1 MKSLLEYIQQPNTNY
16 KLFIEKLGSIK
27 FELDK
32 ESLEILSESFKNKIN
47 EGYVITIGDIIT
59 EMSQGAQRFQ
69 KGNKYHK
76 DNKSHG
82 NRTIWSSKDG
92 DNLKIGDHATQREDR
107 PIDKG
112 GDGEHIDEQE
122 IIDMFIYTWSDIME
136 MYYDG
141 HLKHSEDLKSFVTW
155 CKCYLTGSEN
165 NLHADGARPE
175 NKYLWAAW
183 MIQENYNTGKIDI
196 TIRTIFRGEYFKHGK
211 VQERIII
218 ANNGY
223 IKQKLPR

>member
-1 MKSLLEYIQQPNTNY
+1 MKTLLEYIQYPKINY
-16 KLFIEKLGSIK
+16 NLFTEKLGTIF
-27 FELDK
+27 FELDD
-32 ESLEILSESFKNKIN
+32 ESIELLSESFKEKIN
-47 EGYVITIGDIIT
+47 EGYVINVGELIT

-69 KGNKYHK
+69 KHNQN
-76 DNKSHG
+76 NKSHG
-82 NRTIWSSKDG
+82 NRPIWTSKDG
-92 DNLKIGDHATQREDR
+92 DKLKIGDHATQREDR
-107 PIDKG
+107 PIEKG

-141 HLKHSEDLKSFVTW
+141 YLKHTPELKSFVTW
-155 CKCYLTGSEN
+155 CKCYLKGSEN
-165 NLHADGARPE
+165 NLHAAGARPD

-183 MIQENYNTGKIDI
+183 MIQENYHTGKIDI
-196 TIRTIFRGEYFKHGK
+196 TIRTIFRGEFFKHGK

-223 IKQKLPR
+223 VKQKIPR